1 MKNENEKSVSVLN
14 DLIQTCKDG
23 ENGFK
28 TASEHTNDLELKSLF
43 QQYAAQRSE
52 LAREL
57 QTRVLNLGEDPKKS
71 GSVSASLHRGWL
83 DLKAA
88 ISSAE
93 PHAILAECE
102 RGEDIA
108 VKAYREALD
117 EYVDG
122 ATRELI
128 RRQFGLI
135 QATHDRI
142 KQLRDSVHYSA
153 RS

>member
-1 MKNENEKSVSVLN
+1 MKNENEKSISVLN

-23 ENGFK
+23 EYGFK
-28 TASEHTNDLELKSLF
+28 TASDHTNDLELKALF
-43 QQYAAQRSE
+43 QQYSAQRLE

-57 QTRVLNLGEDPKKS
+57 QTRVRNLGEDPEKS

-83 DLKAA
+83 DLKSA
-88 ISSAE
+88 ISSEE

-128 RRQFGLI
+128 RRQYGLV

>member
-23 ENGFK
+23 EDGFK
-28 TASEHTNDLELKSLF
+28 TAAEHTNDLELKGLF
-43 QQYAAQRSE
+43 HQYSAQRSE

-57 QTRVLNLGEDPKKS
+57 QTRVRNLGENPEKS

-83 DLKAA
+83 DLKSA
-88 ISSAE
+88 ISSDK
-93 PHAILAECE
+93 PHALLAECE

-128 RRQFGLI
+128 RRQYGLI

-142 KQLRDSVHYSA
+142 KQLRDSLHYSA

>member
-1 MKNENEKSVSVLN
+1 MKNENEKSISVLN

-28 TASEHTNDLELKSLF
+28 TASEHTNDVELKGLF
-43 QQYAAQRSE
+43 QQYSAQRAE
-52 LAREL
+52 LATEL
-57 QTRVLNLGEDPKKS
+57 QTRVRNLGESPEKA

-88 ISSAE
+88 ISSEE
-93 PHAILAECE
+93 PHAVLAECE
-102 RGEDIA
+102 RGEDVA

-128 RRQFGLI
+128 RRQYGLI

-142 KQLRDSVHYSA
+142 KQLRDSVQYSA

>member
-1 MKNENEKSVSVLN
+1 MKNENEKSVGVLN

-28 TASEHTNDLELKSLF
+28 TASEHTTDLELKSLF
-43 QQYAAQRSE
+43 QQYSAQRSE

-57 QTRVLNLGEDPKKS
+57 QTRVRNLGEDPKKS
-71 GSVSASLHRGWL
+71 GSVSATLHRGWL

-88 ISSAE
+88 VTSEE

-128 RRQFGLI
+128 RRQYGLI